1 MDKDKINNSFL
12 NTGCVI
18 WIVIFIILGLVILYK
33 IFELNFDSIQDY
45 WSWISIISICVI
57 ISFALIYSNKKIIKS
72 KDVELTNKNS
82 QLSKNE
88 VEIKQ
93 LNETLNSINEK
104 LRKRDTAILT
114 LDNKI
119 KQLTENINS
128 KNIVL
133 NNQNSHISELE
144 TERKK
149 LLECIKLKD
158 EFYNSMSTLS
168 DVSVK
173 YLTELVADFKF
184 IQYDISA
191 EYLQTKKRPALEEA
205 KRILELK
212 QESKLYHEQYK
223 QMLYKYEVLCGL
235 FPELS
240 TYIEDFESIKQLN
253 DFTTLDNLQNDYD
266 RVRDYVSKEDYA
278 NLSIDDRNQKALD
291 IYINRPNKTKWQ
303 IGRDYEMYI
312 AYRYRSEGCN
322 VIQFGIEKKLE
333 DMGRDLIVFDKNK
346 ILIVQC
352 KYWSET
358 KLIHEKHIAQLYGS
372 TVEYDL
378 NNRISNGNI
387 VVEPVFVT
395 NINLSETAKRFAKT
409 LKVTVHK
416 IDLGVFPR
424 IKCNVNNNEKIYH
437 LPFDQQYDRT
447 KIENKDEMYA
457 FTVKEAVEAGFRRAF
472 RFHRNNENL

>member
-33 IFELNFDSIQDY
+33 IFQINFNSIQEY
-45 WSWISIISICVI
+45 WIWITIISICII
-57 ISFALIYSNKKIIKS
+57 ISFAINYNKQKIIKR
-72 KDVELTNKNS
+72 KDIEITSHNS
-82 QLSKNE
+82 QLSKNK

-93 LNETLNSINEK
+93 LMETLSSINEK
-104 LRKRDTAILT
+104 LRERETAILT

-128 KNIVL
+128 KSIVL
-133 NNQNSHISELE
+133 NNKNSYISELE
-144 TERKK
+144 TEREK
-149 LLECIKLKD
+149 LLECIKFKD

-168 DVSVK
+168 DISVK
-173 YLTELVADFKF
+173 NLTELVSDFKLV
-184 IQYDISA
+184 QYDISA

-240 TYIEDFESIKQLN
+240 TYVEDFESIKQLN

-266 RVRDYVSKEDYA
+266 RVRDYISKEDYA
-278 NLSIDDRNQKALD
+278 KLSVDDRNQKALD
-291 IYINRPNKTKWQ
+291 CYINRSNKTKWQ

-312 AYRYRSEGCN
+312 AYLYRLEGCN

-333 DMGRDLIVFDKNK
+333 DMGRDLIAYDKNK

-372 TVEYDL
+372 TVEYAL
-378 NNRISNGNI
+378 NNKSLFNDII
-387 VVEPVFVT
+387 EPVFIT
-395 NINLSETAKRFAKT
+395 NINLSDTAKRFAKT

-416 IDLGVFPR
+416 INMGVFPR

-447 KIENKDEMYA
+447 KIENNEEMYA

-472 RFHRNNENL
+472 